1 MRGAVGILSFDITT
15 RDKKLVNLKKII
27 HNLQFVIWQLPFDY
41 NLYGNVLNGKIG
53 DIEDEQ
59 LSEELVL
66 KKLF

>member
-1 MRGAVGILSFDITT
+1 
-15 RDKKLVNLKKII
+15 
-27 HNLQFVIWQLPFDY
+27 VIWQLPFDY